1 MMTTPC
7 QLHEEL
13 SDLALDA
20 ISDDLN
26 VEEIGA
32 VGKGKR
38 RWRWLVDL
46 A

>member
-1 MMTTPC
+1 MNALC

-13 SDLALDA
+13 SDFALDA
-20 ISDDLN
+20 INDDLN
-26 VEEIGA
+26 VEEIWA

-38 RWRWLVDL
+38 SWLVDL